1 MFSLLHI
8 IRRLAG
14 QLRRENLHRVIL
26 VLLALILV
34 GSAAFWFFE
43 KELGFFDAFWWSI
56 VTVTTVGYGDIS
68 PATLGGRVV
77 GMLLMMLGIGFLG
90 VFTATIAGIFIEN
103 KMMENKGMKATTEE
117 GLFVICGW
125 NYRGPDIVA
134 ELRADLKSK
143 DLPIAVIAEI
153 EEKPLDDPALHFIHG
168 EVNEETLNKANLNKA
183 QAVILLSEE
192 RLEGKVRD
200 AKTILDTLTI
210 KSLFPKVYVCV
221 ELMDSKNLE
230 HCRLAKADEIIVVGE
245 LSTNL
250 LVQAVL
256 DPGVTQ
262 IVTELVS
269 NRYGHELYKVDS
281 PPSLIGRTFFE
292 AMSGL
297 KKKYDILCLG
307 VEKKTDNKLIANP
320 DADYILGPEDQLVVI
335 ALERPELS

>member
-8 IRRLAG
+8 IRQLAG

-26 VLLALILV
+26 VLLILILI

-43 KELGFFDAFWWSI
+43 KDLGLFDAFWWSV

-68 PATLGGRVV
+68 PVTLGGRVV
-77 GMLLMMLGIGFLG
+77 GMFLMVSGIGFLG
-90 VFTATIAGIFIEN
+90 IFTATIAGIFIEN

-134 ELRADLKSK
+134 ELRADLKSQ

-153 EEKPLDDPALHFIHG
+153 EEKPLDDPDLHFVQG
-168 EVNEETLNKANLNKA
+168 EVNQETLNKANLSKA
-183 QAVILLSEE
+183 KAVILLSDE

-221 ELMDSKNLE
+221 ELMDSKNLD

-256 DPGVTQ
+256 DPGVTH

-269 NRYGHELYKVDS
+269 NRYGHELYKIDP

-292 AMSGL
+292 AMSEL
-297 KKKYDILCLG
+297 KKNHGILCLG
-307 VEKKTDNKLIANP
+307 VEKKTDNKLIVNP
-320 DADYILGPEDQLVVI
+320 DADYLLGPEDQLVVI